1 MICFSPVGSL
11 FGSTPFL
18 VGDVKAGMKAKAAA
32 QPLLVTSQ
40 HLKPY
45 KRVKKA

>member
-1 MICFSPVGSL
+1 MLYSPPVGSL

-18 VGDVKAGMKAKAAA
+18 VGDVKAGVKAEAAA
-32 QPLLVTSQ
+32 QPLLVTRQ
-40 HLKPY
+40 HLKPC